1 MKVKI
6 TFLVLII
13 LGVLEIFLDF
23 FTVLINNILLSKNEN
38 YKMDEKKKTHIKIFF
53 IIIFFVGV
61 VYFLGQF
68 VKVMANLFGISLEKG
83 IFDIFK

>member
-1 MKVKI
+1 MKTKI
-6 TFLVLII
+6 TFLVLLI

-23 FTVLINNILLSKNEN
+23 FTVLINNIFLSKNEN
-38 YKMDEKKKTHIKIFF
+38 YKMDEKKKAYIKIFF
-53 IIIFFVGV
+53 IILFFAGV

-68 VKVMANLFGISLEKG
+68 VKVMASLFGISLEKG